1 MKTEMICIV
10 CPMSCHMEI
19 EQAEDG
25 TILSVIGNSCNRGDS
40 YARKEL
46 TMPMRMLTTTVAIEG
61 SLHRRLPVILT
72 GEIPKEKQEEVM
84 KEISKIC
91 VKAPVLYQQIL
102 KQDICDLGVAVMASR
117 SMDCYE
123 NE

>member
-61 SLHRRLPVILT
+61 ALHRRLPVILT

-117 SMDCYE
+117 SMERYE

>member
-25 TILSVIGNSCNRGDS
+25 TILSVMGNSCNRGDS

-46 TMPMRMLTTTVAIEG
+46 TTPMRMLTTTVAIEG
-61 SLHRRLPVILT
+61 ALHRRLPVILT

-102 KQDICDLGVAVMASR
+102 EQDICGLGVAVIASR
-117 SMDCYE
+117 SMDRYK

>member
-1 MKTEMICIV
+1 
-10 CPMSCHMEI
+10 MEI

-46 TMPMRMLTTTVAIEG
+46 TTPMRMLTTTVAIEG
-61 SLHRRLPVILT
+61 ALHRRLPVILT

-91 VKAPVLYQQIL
+91 VKAPIFYQQIL
-102 KQDICDLGVAVMASR
+102 KQDICGLGVAVMASR
-117 SMDCYE
+117 SMDPYE

>member
-1 MKTEMICIV
+1 
-10 CPMSCHMEI
+10 MEI

-46 TMPMRMLTTTVAIEG
+46 AMPMRMLTTTVAIEG
-61 SLHRRLPVILT
+61 ALHRRLPVILT

-117 SMDCYE
+117 SMERYE

>member
-25 TILSVIGNSCNRGDS
+25 TILSVMGNSCNRGDS

-46 TMPMRMLTTTVAIEG
+46 TTPMRMLTTTVAIEG
-61 SLHRRLPVILT
+61 ALHRRLPVILT

-102 KQDICDLGVAVMASR
+102 EQDICGLGVAVMASR
-117 SMDCYE
+117 SMDRYK

>member
-25 TILSVIGNSCNRGDS
+25 TILSVMGNSCNRGDS

-46 TMPMRMLTTTVAIEG
+46 TTPMRMLTTTVAIEG
-61 SLHRRLPVILT
+61 ALHRRLPVILT

-102 KQDICDLGVAVMASR
+102 GQDICGLGVAVMASR
-117 SMDCYE
+117 SMDRYE

>member
-25 TILSVIGNSCNRGDS
+25 TILSVMGNSCNRGDS

-46 TMPMRMLTTTVAIEG
+46 TTPMRMLTTTVAIEG
-61 SLHRRLPVILT
+61 ALHRRLPVILT

-102 KQDICDLGVAVMASR
+102 EQDICGLGVAVMASR
-117 SMDCYE
+117 SMDRYE

>member
-1 MKTEMICIV
+1 
-10 CPMSCHMEI
+10 MEI

-25 TILSVIGNSCNRGDS
+25 TILSVMGNSCNRGDS

-46 TMPMRMLTTTVAIEG
+46 TTPMRMLTTTVAIEG
-61 SLHRRLPVILT
+61 ALHRRLPVILT

-102 KQDICDLGVAVMASR
+102 EQDICGLGVAVIASR
-117 SMDCYE
+117 SMDRYK

>member
-25 TILSVIGNSCNRGDS
+25 TILSVMGNSCNRGDS

-61 SLHRRLPVILT
+61 ALHRRLPVILT

-102 KQDICDLGVAVMASR
+102 EQDICGLGVAVMASR
-117 SMDCYE
+117 SMERYE